1 MTRLYCGAIS
11 WAWGLSCGMV
21 SEMSGSPIPNL
32 VPAAPQRRR
41 RRKRGIVP
49 MGGRAPLSPKEREL
63 HAQLLAEGK
72 LMSGKCGGHDYYVV
86 NGKQRW
92 RRHAVPKDPCT
103 LAQQRS
109 RARFAAA
116 SKTWSENGP
125 LTEALR
131 DAWCADGA
139 KRQSRPRLGQS
150 GPLTGQQN
158 YIRRNCTR
166 KKRECEMLLHPRQRD
181 EEKVENKGLR
191 PELTAQVSQSQPIT
205 RSTSGT
211 RRASAGY
218 SPSTCRA
225 CRGYAREFKARQL
238 VLQVPRLKRFTR
250 STSGRSQG
258 NTRPTPERYQSHAF
272 WKAGPL

>member
-1 MTRLYCGAIS
+1 MARLYCGAIS

-92 RRHAVPKDPCT
+92 RCHAVPKDPRT
-103 LAQQRS
+103 PAQQRS
-109 RARFAAA
+109 RARFAAS
-116 SKTWSENGP
+116 SKTWSEDC
-125 LTEALR
+125 LLIEAHR
-131 DAWCADGA
+131 DEWHADGA
-139 KRQSRPRLGQS
+139 KRQSRARLGSS
-150 GPLTGQQN
+150 GPLTGQQDF
-158 YIRRNCTR
+158 IGRNCTR
-166 KKRECEMLLHPRQRD
+166 KQRDSEVLLRPRQR
-181 EEKVENKGLR
+181 EQKPANNKGLR
-191 PELTAQVSQSQPIT
+191 PELTAQVLQSQPFA

-211 RRASAGY
+211 RRPHAGY
-218 SPSTCRA
+218 APSIRCVR
-225 CRGYAREFKARQL
+225 RGYARKSKAR
-238 VLQVPRLKRFTR
+238 T
-250 STSGRSQG
+250 
-258 NTRPTPERYQSHAF
+258 
-272 WKAGPL
+272 